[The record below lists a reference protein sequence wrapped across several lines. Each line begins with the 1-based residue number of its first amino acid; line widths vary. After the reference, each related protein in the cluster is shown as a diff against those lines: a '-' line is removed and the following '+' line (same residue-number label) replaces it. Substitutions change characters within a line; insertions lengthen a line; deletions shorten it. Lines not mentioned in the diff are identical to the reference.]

1 MKKFL
6 SIASVLTV
14 ALLLNTSM
22 VKADELTVNIDVK
35 SGDSVTKVL
44 GADVYAL
51 IDDQLVEITVSPDR
65 LPFKANLKFGAL
77 RIKSFWATNK
87 QYQGIMKE
95 DQKEPTEQSAEK
107 AE

>member
-6 SIASVLTV
+6 SIASVLIV
-14 ALLLNTSM
+14 ALLLNASI
-22 VKADELTVNIDVK
+22 VKADELAVNIDVK

-77 RIKSFWATNK
+77 RIKSFWGTNN
-87 QYQGIMKE
+87 QLQNIRKE
-95 DQKEPTEQSAEK
+95 DQEEPVK

>member
-6 SIASVLTV
+6 LIASVVSVLFL
-14 ALLLNTSM
+14 ANTSIA
-22 VKADELTVNIDVK
+22 KADELTVTVDVK
-35 SGDSVTKVL
+35 SGEAVTKIL
-44 GADVYAL
+44 GADIYAL

-77 RIKSFWATNK
+77 RIKSFWATNN
-87 QYQGIMKE
+87 QLQNIRKE
-95 DQKEPTEQSAEK
+95 DQEEPVK

>member
-1 MKKFL
+1 MNKIGSISLLVGLLAL
-6 SIASVLTV
+6 S
-14 ALLLNTSM
+14 LNNP

-35 SGDSVTKVL
+35 SGESVTKVL

-51 IDDQLVEITVSPDR
+51 VDDQLVEITVSPDK

-77 RIKSFWATNK
+77 RLKGAWITNK

-95 DQKEPTEQSAEK
+95 DVEESSNK
-107 AE
+107 

>member
-14 ALLLNTSM
+14 ALLLNASI
-22 VKADELTVNIDVK
+22 VKADELAVNIDVK

-44 GADVYAL
+44 GADIYAL

-77 RIKSFWATNK
+77 RIKSFWGTNN
-87 QYQGIMKE
+87 QLQNIRKE
-95 DQKEPTEQSAEK
+95 DQEEPVKTE
-107 AE
+107 

>member
-14 ALLLNTSM
+14 ALLLNASI
-22 VKADELTVNIDVK
+22 VKADELAVNIDVK

-77 RIKSFWATNK
+77 RLKGAWITNR

-95 DQKEPTEQSAEK
+95 DVEESVK